1 MSRTTITILAIAIL
15 LTACAAPNQ
24 TYNTSTSPP
33 ASTAHNYELLIN
45 DSAGHPLDG
54 AHVSWT
60 ISGPV
65 KNQNDKCT
73 TDSQGTCR
81 LAVQPYTERQS
92 PGALFSNVLYS
103 ASKPGYF
110 SGTGE
115 LSSFFG
121 SSRSPYT
128 EFAKNNPVKGSIVL
142 YNPADYLS
150 EELLNSAVDRE
161 LREQT
166 LKFISLIRLQALIVD
181 AEVSLRGASTSNFK
195 GKKYFQMK
203 INTTTSYN
211 SLKLDK
217 YSIAK
222 KLFDDSIRKILNPLN
237 ENISNPKTFYG
248 YDLIVYGYTK
258 SFAEKY
264 ASPEKIE
271 YRFLIPQ
278 EAVSRYK
285 NKDISGQQL
294 LDTSVILMNDERIDL
309 KLQ

>member
-1 MSRTTITILAIAIL
+1 MHHNTAIMLTAVIF

-24 TYNTSTSPP
+24 TYSTSTSPP
-33 ASTAHNYELLIN
+33 VSTTHNYELLIN
-45 DSAGHPLDG
+45 DSAGRPLDG

-65 KNQNDKCT
+65 KNQTDECT

-81 LAVQPYTERQS
+81 LVVRPYTERQS
-92 PGALFSNVLYS
+92 PGALFSKVLYS

-110 SGTGE
+110 SGSGE
-115 LSSFFG
+115 FSSFFG

-128 EFAKNNPVKGSIVL
+128 EFAKNNPVKNSIVL
-142 YNPADYLS
+142 YNPADYVA

-181 AEVSLRGASTSNFK
+181 AEVTLRGASTSNFK

-217 YSIAK
+217 YGIAK
-222 KLFDDSIRKILNPLN
+222 RLFDDSIRKILNPLN
-237 ENISNPKTFYG
+237 ENISNPKTFFG
-248 YDLIVYGYTK
+248 YDLIIYGYTK

-264 ASPEKIE
+264 GSPEKIE

-278 EAVSRYK
+278 NVVKQYK
-285 NKDISGQQL
+285 DKDISGQQL
-294 LDTSVILMNDERIDL
+294 LDGSVILMNDERIDL